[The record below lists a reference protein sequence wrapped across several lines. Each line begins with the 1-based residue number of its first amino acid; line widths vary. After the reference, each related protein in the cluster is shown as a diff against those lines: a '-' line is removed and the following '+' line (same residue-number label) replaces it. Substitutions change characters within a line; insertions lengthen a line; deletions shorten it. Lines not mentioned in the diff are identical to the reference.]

1 MRLLNRHQTPQ
12 PARDAKGSGFLT
24 FALIL
29 QAFVQLLRFD
39 PLLTRGNLSSIYQR
53 VRRSSFA
60 NTPVRANDIEQ
71 ICGAVDLASVYYW
84 KRILC
89 LQRSAATAS
98 LLKRFGIPA
107 QMVIGIQHFP
117 FRAHAWVEVEGRV
130 VSDKPDMRAVYEILD
145 RC

>member
-1 MRLLNRHQTPQ
+1 MRLLNLHRTLP
-12 PARDAKGSGFLT
+12 PGRDAKGSGFLE

-29 QAFVQLLRFD
+29 EAFVQLLRFD
-39 PLLTRGNLSSIYQR
+39 PLLTRGNFSSIYER
-53 VRRSSFA
+53 VRRPSFA
-60 NTPVRANDIEQ
+60 STPIRANDVQQ
-71 ICGAVDLASVYYW
+71 ICSAIDLASVYYW
-84 KRILC
+84 RRILC

-117 FRAHAWVEVEGRV
+117 FRAHAWVEIEGRV
-130 VSDKPDMRAVYEILD
+130 VSDKPDMHAVYEILD